1 MVRGEY
7 STERMKMTL
16 SHAKLAPLVTDYFVR
31 NRAFLRDTEPEREEE
46 FFTKSYQK
54 NLLSGDMERFW
65 AGTAVKFW
73 LSYKEENRIIGMF
86 SLSTIVMGPFCSCFV
101 GYRLDVGEVN
111 KGLMTEALLKGVDI
125 AFRDA
130 GLHRLEANI
139 MPRNKPSLRVA
150 QKAGFIN
157 EGISPKYLKI
167 NGIWEDHVHMVRLN
181 EETDFQNFNT

>member
-7 STERMKMTL
+7 LTERMKMTI
-16 SHAKLAPLVTDYFVR
+16 SHPKLAPLVTDYFVR
-31 NRAFLRDTEPEREEE
+31 NRAFLRDTEPEREEA
-46 FFTKSYQK
+46 FFTKNYQK
-54 NLLSGDMERFW
+54 NILHGDVERFW

-73 LSYKEENRIIGMF
+73 LSYQEEARIIGML

-101 GYRLDVGEVN
+101 GYRLDGGEIN

-125 AFRDA
+125 AFHSV

-150 QKAGFIN
+150 EKAGFVN
-157 EGISPKYLKI
+157 EGVSPKYLKI

-181 EETDFQNFNT
+181 EETDPQNYDA